1 MRKIYI
7 PLLVF
12 VVGAFIGPLLY
23 WVLPPY
29 DLFYYGVGPLI
40 WPVHL
45 FAPLMDSLRATN
57 YVALVS
63 LNVFL
68 YAIVGM
74 VIVAAARKTPLL
86 LVSGTTLEVG
96 VIALAL
102 SSVRFRIRDLVGDDG
117 TMLIALLIA
126 LAFYGSLVFFV
137 HLIVMRMQLDYDTSI
152 VR

>member
-1 MRKIYI
+1 
-7 PLLVF
+7 
-12 VVGAFIGPLLY
+12 
-23 WVLPPY
+23 
-29 DLFYYGVGPLI
+29 
-40 WPVHL
+40 
-45 FAPLMDSLRATN
+45 MDSLRATN

-68 YAIVGM
+68 YAIVGI

-86 LVSGTTLEVG
+86 LLSGTTLEVG

-137 HLIVMRMQLDYDTSI
+137 HLIVMRMQLDYDTGI